1 MYDRPPAAPLPARD
15 ALSALSQLGPV
26 ILDVRENIMLSWKSG
41 RISCYPG
48 SQGEYN
54 VILEV
59 RGNIMLSWKSRG
71 ISSYPGIW
79 GDVSCYP
86 GSRGDVSFYP

>member
-26 ILDVRENIMLSWKSG
+26 ILEVRENIMLSKKSG
-41 RISCYPG
+41 VYH
-48 SQGEYN
+48 

-59 RGNIMLSWKSRG
+59 KGNIMLSWK
-71 ISSYPGIW
+71 
-79 GDVSCYP
+79 
-86 GSRGDVSFYP
+86 